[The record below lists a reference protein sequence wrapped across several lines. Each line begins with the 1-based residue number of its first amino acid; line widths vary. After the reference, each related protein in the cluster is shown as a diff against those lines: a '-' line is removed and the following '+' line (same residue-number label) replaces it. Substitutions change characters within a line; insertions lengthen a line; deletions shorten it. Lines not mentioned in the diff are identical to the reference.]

1 MSDSTE
7 VPGGRWPIVL
17 LAIVALL
24 WLAATAFVVAGALPG
39 IQSLTT
45 PESTTAASA
54 LVLQVLPPL
63 AVTILALALLL
74 RTRPM
79 PARAIQAIEA
89 RHDTA
94 RAASDALARDA
105 VTLDDMLDRIA
116 VRITALRDAATDE
129 AAKLA
134 AGLAAIDA
142 SATRLT
148 AAADAGSS
156 AGATLKAV
164 LPDAAERIDGLSA
177 ALATTAAETT
187 RQLAE
192 VETLLAAVWTASDD
206 ATRRHDGAADAA
218 TARLA
223 ALNTAADGVATR
235 VGAQV
240 ETLQRAVAE
249 AFDGTTAALTTTRE
263 GVEAQT
269 AALLASVDQARVGV
283 DHIGGEAGRVIGE
296 RVEQLLGLATALGER
311 LAAQEG
317 QANRFADS
325 AAREFGILDAKLVNA
340 AASAGTTLD
349 RLSER
354 LAAVRDAVHALSN
367 PLGETGAA
375 VGEIEA
381 GLARLEAGSSAVL
394 ASLGTDLPATGDG
407 IGALGERVAALRADL
422 DALAAPVTASE
433 AATARIVAQLGDARR
448 DAEGVETAT
457 GTAALAASQQL
468 IEVLARVREVAA
480 VTAGTM
486 RETLAGVVS
495 EAEAALADAGTTR
508 ARTAFGDPVAGEIA
522 ALTAASERAAT
533 AAQGAAE
540 RVTQRLLGLTQTI
553 ATVEARIDEVD
564 TRYDVT
570 LRDDLAKR
578 SQALLESLQSSAIDL
593 TSLLSIDVGD
603 EAWRAYLKG
612 DRGIFA
618 RRAVRLLDRGT
629 ARKVERHFE
638 HDTVFREQATRF
650 ITEFETLLARV
661 RADREGAA
669 LAVTLVSSD
678 IGKLYVVLA
687 QATERLR

>member
-1 MSDSTE
+1 MSDST
-7 VPGGRWPIVL
+7 VTPGRRWPIVL
-17 LAIVALL
+17 LTIGALL
-24 WLAATAFVVAGALPG
+24 WLAAMASVVAGALPG
-39 IQSLTT
+39 MRALST
-45 PESTTAASA
+45 PQLMIAAGA

-63 AVTILALALLL
+63 AVTILALGWLV
-74 RTRPM
+74 RTRPAS
-79 PARAIQAIEA
+79 ARALQAVEA
-89 RHDTA
+89 RHDAA

-105 VTLDDMLDRIA
+105 VKLDDMLDRIA
-116 VRITALRDAATDE
+116 ERFTVLRDAAAAE
-129 AAKLA
+129 ATKLSA
-134 AGLAAIDA
+134 SLATLDA
-142 SATRLT
+142 SAVRLT
-148 AAADAGSS
+148 AAADAAR
-156 AGATLKAV
+156 AGGTTLTAV
-164 LPDAAERIDGLSA
+164 LPDAADRIDGLSA

-192 VETLLAAVWTASDD
+192 VETLLAAVWTTSDD
-206 ATRRHDGAADAA
+206 ATRRHDGAAEAA

-223 ALNTAADGVATR
+223 ALSTAADGVAAR
-235 VGAQV
+235 VGTQTEA
-240 ETLQRAVAE
+240 LQRAVAA

-269 AALLASVDQARVGV
+269 AALLASVDQARVGI

-296 RVEQLLGLATALGER
+296 RVKQLLGLATALGER

-325 AAREFGILDAKLVNA
+325 AAREFGVLDAKLANA
-340 AASAGTTLD
+340 AASAGATLD

-354 LAAVRDAVHALSN
+354 LAAVREAVHALGD
-367 PLGETGAA
+367 PLGETGTA

-381 GLARLEAGSSAVL
+381 GLARLEAASGAVL

-407 IGALGERVAALRADL
+407 VGVLGERVAAVRANL
-422 DALAAPVTASE
+422 DALAAPVAASD

-457 GTAALAASQQL
+457 GTAALTASQQL
-468 IEVLARVREVAA
+468 IEVLTRVREVAA

-486 RETLAGVVS
+486 RETLGGVVA

-508 ARTAFGDPVAGEIA
+508 ARTAFAEPVAGEIA
-522 ALTAASERAAT
+522 ALTAASERAAA

-540 RVTQRLLGLTQTI
+540 RVTQRLLALTQTI

-578 SQALLESLQSSAIDL
+578 SQGLLESLQSGAIDL

-629 ARKVERHFE
+629 ARKIERHFE
-638 HDTVFREQATRF
+638 HDAVFREQATRF

-678 IGKLYVVLA
+678 LGKLYVVLA